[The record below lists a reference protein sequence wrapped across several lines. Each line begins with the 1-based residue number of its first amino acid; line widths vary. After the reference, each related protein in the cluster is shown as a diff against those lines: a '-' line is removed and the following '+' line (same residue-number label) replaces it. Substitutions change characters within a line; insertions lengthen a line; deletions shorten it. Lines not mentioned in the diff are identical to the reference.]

1 MTNYILGF
9 IVLVY
14 RGILDNIITIYIL
27 WTSMNIIH
35 QAVEKVS
42 KTEETYS

>member
-1 MTNYILGF
+1 MF
-9 IVLVY
+9 
-14 RGILDNIITIYIL
+14 RGLLDNIIKIYIL
-27 WTSMNIIH
+27 WTSKHIIH